1 MTSPFDSYRPPE
13 PPRRKRR
20 RDRLVDGVKDV
31 ARRGGGM
38 RRRGAD
44 SGAREMPMVP
54 DVEFSSY
61 YGRQIVKAP
70 PWEWPIGAY
79 LVLGGMA
86 GGSAIIASGAQLS
99 DNKILA
105 RNSRLAAIGAAG
117 LGSLALVKDLG
128 RPARFLNMMRVFKL
142 SSPLSVGSWIL
153 ASFGTVGGASA
164 AAEVYRILEDNMGLD
179 LPFPDPIERLI
190 HWAKRPATLFSGLFG
205 APLAVYTAVLLGD
218 TANPT
223 WNAAKDH
230 LPFVF
235 VSSASLAS
243 GGLAM
248 ITTDLEHVKPARVMA
263 VAGVVGD
270 VVAMKLMENSMDPTA
285 AEPLHQGGPGKL
297 LKASEA
303 LVIAGG
309 IGAVLGRKS
318 RVLSALSGAALIAGS
333 ACTRFGILNAGI
345 EAAKDPRYTV
355 EPQKR
360 RLAAREGRDNVTT
373 AG

>member
-38 RRRGAD
+38 RRRGTD

-54 DVEFSSY
+54 DAEFSSY
-61 YGRQIVKAP
+61 YGRQVVKAP
-70 PWEWPIGAY
+70 PWEWPIGVY

-142 SSPLSVGSWIL
+142 SSPMSVGSWIL

-223 WNAAKDH
+223 WNGAKDH